1 VQQGWQQATQQR
13 TPNRSQ
19 LQHFDHHLNC
29 TPLPQQQHQ
38 QQQST
43 SSPPQVQQQPQQQS
57 PFTQLAWSLLDDI
70 TDLPQHE
77 SEEVNAYASSNS
89 ARDGPAK
96 AQLIII
102 ASREAVISN
111 RRLLQLMLSHDFFGG
126 GSNIDHATRDLLRQ
140 LIVAARKGMYV
151 DDYPSYDALYIYMPP
166 LQLFGVTPLQTD
178 SNHLLVNQ
186 GNRLPDQFNVIQFG
200 NSPIP
205 PLVDEKKAPFSTKLS
220 YGTTLSCFW
229 RVLPASAQWA
239 VDKRPPQQV
248 TTQTKFLHEVTA
260 IACYIVYTRHSGYVG
275 RDDIGQAASDLG
287 IDAGDSE
294 KQQRIIHATRTAL
307 VMLHA
312 CDAGGHTSSVQTPM
326 LQAVHTALN
335 SAIHLAQSQQQ
346 QQQQPGCSNNCGVKL
361 AFS

>member
-38 QQQST
+38 QQQQST
-43 SSPPQVQQQPQQQS
+43 SSPQQPQQQS
-57 PFTQLAWSLLDDI
+57 PFTKLAWSMLDDDE
-70 TDLPQHE
+70 TALPQQE
-77 SEEVNAYASSNS
+77 SKEVNAYVSSNS
-89 ARDGPAK
+89 ARDVPAK
-96 AQLIII
+96 AQLLIL
-102 ASREAVISN
+102 ASRNRAVSN
-111 RRLLQLMLSHDFFGG
+111 RHLLWLVRHSDFFGG

-140 LIVAARKGMYV
+140 LIDAARKGVYA

-166 LQLFGVTPLQTD
+166 PQLLGVTPLQTD

-186 GNRLPDQFNVIQFG
+186 GNDWFPDQSNVIQFG
-200 NSPIP
+200 DSPIP
-205 PLVDEKKAPFSTKLS
+205 PLVDEKTAPFSTKLS